1 YIQAKIYNIIAVGIL
16 QQNRNYLKEELLIK
30 AEFLVALTDYNHGK
44 YKTSFENF
52 EKVSKN
58 TINTQYKNSA
68 KYYLALQYK
77 NGKPILNDNKA
88 HDLFNQVAQ
97 SDSTY
102 KDDAKYML
110 ALYKKAKSDDR
121 KAFDLFKQ
129 VAESDLTYEDN
140 AKYMLAKCY
149 ESGLGVEKD
158 YKMAYKKYL
167 NLLKSNDFEK
177 GYKKNLKLN
186 DIKFELA
193 KCYANNEATKD
204 VTFQLYL
211 DLSKCENQK
220 YQIDAL

>member
-1 YIQAKIYNIIAVGIL
+1 M
-16 QQNRNYLKEELLIK
+16 EELLIK
-30 AEFLVALTDYNHGK
+30 AKLLAALTDYNHGK

-77 NGKPILNDNKA
+77 NGKYILNDNKA

-102 KDDAKYML
+102 KDDAKYIL
-110 ALYKKAKSDDR
+110 ALLYKKAKSDDR

-129 VAESDLTYEDN
+129 VAESDSTYEDN

-149 ESGLGVEKD
+149 ESGLGVGKD
-158 YKMAYKKYL
+158 YEMAYKKYL

-177 GYKKNLKLN
+177 
-186 DIKFELA
+186 
-193 KCYANNEATKD
+193 
-204 VTFQLYL
+204 
-211 DLSKCENQK
+211 
-220 YQIDAL
+220 